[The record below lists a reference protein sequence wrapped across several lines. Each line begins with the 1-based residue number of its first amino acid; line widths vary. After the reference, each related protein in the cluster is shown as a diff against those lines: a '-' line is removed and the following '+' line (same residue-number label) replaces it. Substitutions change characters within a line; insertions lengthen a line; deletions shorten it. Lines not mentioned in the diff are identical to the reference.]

1 MIGPR
6 PIPYARTAGA
16 AKEEVGG
23 VAASAGILQHLR
35 FFFAIDAD
43 LPGGET
49 DLCGKGAAAAR
60 LALAA
65 MADRHADRLACAG
78 HANLTAAAG
87 GVADGLGHFAAFLS
101 ATRTSVSRLAPAP
114 SSSLA
119 AATAVLAS
127 PGLKPRPVRAAT
139 ASPSGPDEAE
149 ARSEEHTS
157 ELQSLMRIPYA
168 VFCLKKKKK

>member
-6 PIPYARTAGA
+6 PIPDARTAGA

-23 VAASAGILQHLR
+23 VAAGAGILPHLR

-65 MADRHADRLACAG
+65 MADRHADRLAGAG
-78 HANLTAAAG
+78 HANL
-87 GVADGLGHFAAFLS
+87 
-101 ATRTSVSRLAPAP
+101 
-114 SSSLA
+114 
-119 AATAVLAS
+119 
-127 PGLKPRPVRAAT
+127 
-139 ASPSGPDEAE
+139 
-149 ARSEEHTS
+149 RSEAHTS
-157 ELQSLMRIPYA
+157 ELQSLMRISYA
-168 VFCLKKKKK
+168 VFCLKKKTKHNRRED

>member
-6 PIPYARTAGA
+6 PIPDARTAGA

-23 VAASAGILQHLR
+23 VAAGAGILPHLR

-65 MADRHADRLACAG
+65 MADRHADRLARAG

-87 GVADGLGHFAAFLS
+87 GVADGLGPFAAFLR
-101 ATRTSVSRLAPAP
+101 AHPPTR
-114 SSSLA
+114 SSLA
-119 AATAVLAS
+119 PPPPLSLAGATAVL
-127 PGLKPRPVRAAT
+127 
-139 ASPSGPDEAE
+139 
-149 ARSEEHTS
+149 
-157 ELQSLMRIPYA
+157 
-168 VFCLKKKKK
+168 